1 MLNFLKIDRKIIK
14 YLDVGA
20 IIVALIIV
28 IFGTLNIFSATQPVN
43 KGYVYYKFI
52 KIQAMWIFI
61 CLAVLYIV
69 LVIDYTIIGNYVGLI
84 YWASIALLI
93 INKLYSAKVNG
104 QANWIKLGPITLQP
118 SEFAKIALILLL
130 AKKLD
135 DMEGK
140 INDPR
145 NFFILIAY
153 VLVPLALILP
163 DMGLTMIIFFTV
175 LGIVFIIGL
184 DFKVIF
190 GGIAAL
196 IAGVMLIWNTN
207 ILGAHVKDRFT
218 SFLDPSV
225 DPLGTSYQLI
235 QSKIAIGS
243 GGLLGKGF
251 MQGTRVHGGFV
262 PFAYTD
268 FIFAV
273 VCEEWG
279 LIGAGFLFLMYAILF
294 LKFIKIAKNS
304 KDIFGTLLCVGI
316 ISSFLFS
323 IIQNAGMTVGIMPIS
338 GITLPFMSYGG
349 SSLLTNFISLGLVLN
364 VGMRKKKI
372 NF

>member
-1 MLNFLKIDRKIIK
+1 MFNFLKIDKKILK

-20 IIVALIIV
+20 IAIALIIV
-28 IFGTLNIFSATQPVN
+28 IFGTLNIFSATQPVS
-43 KGYVYYKFI
+43 KGYTNYSFI
-52 KIQAMWIFI
+52 RIQAMWILA
-61 CLAVLYIV
+61 CLVGLY
-69 LVIDYTIIGNYVGLI
+69 LVMAIDYTLIGSYVGLI

-93 INKLYSAKVNG
+93 INKVFSTAVNG
-104 QANWIKLGPITLQP
+104 QANWIKIGPLTIQP

-130 AKKLD
+130 AKKID

-145 NFFILIAY
+145 NFFILLIY
-153 VLVPLALILP
+153 IGIPLALILP

-175 LGIVFIIGL
+175 LGIAFIAGL
-184 DFKVIF
+184 DLKVIT

-207 ILGAHVKDRFT
+207 LLGAHVKARFT
-218 SFLDPSV
+218 AFLNPDV
-225 DPLGTSYQLI
+225 DPLGASYQLL

-243 GGLLGKGF
+243 GGLMGKGF

-279 LIGAGFLFLMYAILF
+279 LIGAGFLFLMYAILLF
-294 LKFIKIAKNS
+294 KFIKIAKNS
-304 KDIFGTLLCVGI
+304 KDIFGTLICVGI

-349 SSLLTNFISLGLVLN
+349 SSLLANFISVGLILN